1 MDDLISRAAAIKA
14 VEEYLQGLDSCIS
27 EDKLKLDGYRN
38 GLQVAMYEVNNAPA
52 VDAAPVVRCRDC
64 KYGEPETNGRGE
76 DMVMCQN
83 KLNPIGYEDWL
94 MPPEFFCADGE
105 RRESE

>member
-1 MDDLISRAAAIKA
+1 MADLISRAAAIKA

-52 VDAAPVVRCRDC
+52 VDAAPVVHARWRDTGSGQEC
-64 KYGEPETNGRGE
+64 SACNEIQYGYDTGRFYCPNCGAK
-76 DMVMCQN
+76 M
-83 KLNPIGYEDWL
+83 
-94 MPPEFFCADGE
+94 DGE